1 MNTTLVLTILNIR
14 GKDYLRLGTTI
25 LHIQS
30 FSLLEVPPIVR
41 LLLETFDAYILQE
54 ENKNIT
60 LISHA
65 EHTTIFISVKSSLH
79 SHHRPSTYFFIYHM
93 AEGTNH

>member
-1 MNTTLVLTILNIR
+1 MNTPLVLTILHIR

-41 LLLETFDAYILQE
+41 LLLETFNAYILQE
-54 ENKNIT
+54 ESKNRT
-60 LISHA
+60 LMSHP
-65 EHTTIFISVKSSLH
+65 EHTTIIISVKSLTFS
-79 SHHRPSTYFFIYHM
+79 FII
-93 AEGTNH
+93 